1 MLKKIQ
7 SLFLIII
14 IFTVATACKKSEL
27 TKFELGDMIYIYKE
41 TYNAKKDSAL
51 CSFAVKP
58 NSMIVDTV
66 KIAVRIMGVAK
77 NYDREVKLEAVDTAT
92 TAVAGVHYQFLPYVI
107 KAGAYNADLPV
118 VINRTPEMKTQGFTL
133 TVKISES
140 KDFKPGVPNSAV
152 AGNFAGASV
161 RYFIRMNDFLT
172 KPSNWDSQL
181 NTYFGAYS
189 QVKFKFIIDVTGI
202 TEFTVGQPP
211 AMAFGEINYYKAFVK
226 SKLFDY
232 VALNGPLMDENG
244 GVVTF
249 PN

>member
-1 MLKKIQ
+1 MLKNIK
-7 SLFLIII
+7 SLLLIVIVFAASI
-14 IFTVATACKKSEL
+14 GCKKSEL
-27 TKFELGDMIYIYKE
+27 TKFELEDMVYIYKE
-41 TYNAKKDSAL
+41 AFNTKRDSAL
-51 CSFAVKP
+51 CSFAVKA
-58 NSMIVDTV
+58 NSLMVDTV

-107 KAGAYNADLPV
+107 KAGAYSADLPV
-118 VINRTPEMKTQGFTL
+118 VINRTPDMKTQGFTL
-133 TVKISES
+133 TVKVVES

-202 TEFTVGQPP
+202 TEFAIGAAPL
-211 AMAFGEINYYKAFVK
+211 MSFGEITYYKAFVK
-226 SKLFDY
+226 SKLTDY
-232 VALNGPLMDENG
+232 VTANGPLMDENG

-249 PN
+249 P